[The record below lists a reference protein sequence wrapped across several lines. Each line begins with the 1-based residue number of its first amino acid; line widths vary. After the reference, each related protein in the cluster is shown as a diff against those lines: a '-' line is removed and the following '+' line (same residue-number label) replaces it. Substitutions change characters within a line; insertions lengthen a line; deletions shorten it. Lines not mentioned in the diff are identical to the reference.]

1 MSEMEWNNNYG
12 NYVYRVP
19 EGLRELCSDI
29 SREVLRTQPKNIYCF
44 IADYV
49 DDRLSREE
57 KKKVAM
63 RIVNDVLRDGELIV
77 NTLHRLGL
85 NLKQIASAAPK
96 LQCAFRSY
104 LDDMNV
110 KSLQD
115 IRSDNN
121 DKINN
126 KVSLR
131 DVLNSIGISSKDAK
145 NTQTIK
151 DNCVEMQ
158 SNMLDTQR
166 QSPRLNEIGIQC
178 KSDISSQRKR
188 SECSQPKIAASS
200 LANHHKLDACAH
212 AAAHCGIQVL
222 RHRFECQVKLI
233 DEFANVKTPTTIES
247 PTASSSQRRLFDLSS
262 SSEFLSQA
270 DLQFCWQQQ
279 QPQAIVFCLANQLK
293 KSINRNIDPCED
305 FVEFACGNQFKKFDK
320 MNIDENDSNVL
331 QPTTY
336 RLHLW
341 HIRRTLQKK
350 LSKPL
355 LGNDSREINLAKI
368 FWSTCNKITKED
380 ALRSVKILLKR
391 LGGWPVITESWHEE
405 HFSWDKFNRCAR
417 RLGFMPRIFIH
428 VGLNVDNVRKA
439 WRLNDTIN
447 LTIERPKF
455 VYNST
460 EDYDNSLHDIGYH
473 TIAEF
478 ISEDVDPTLSYIDD
492 ALAFG
497 RKLFELDCAPE
508 EKKSE
513 IMSIIQLQRKFPI
526 IDWFKHV
533 KAMMRPRQAKY
544 LSDYNCI
551 IVDVCY
557 LSAFSKFI
565 IGIDKK
571 IQANYALMAIINDLF
586 SFIRPQLA
594 LAFSEDKMTT
604 KQICFDATAAIFRK
618 ALDAIIGR
626 APDPSLM
633 ATTNE
638 IENRIYNQT
647 LDIFHTIPWMD
658 EQTRLIAKQKLDSTI
673 FQHQF
678 SDDIFDR
685 HYFSRVNFNLNT
697 PFPII
702 LREINIFL
710 VDSYYLQ
717 AGRPKIQY
725 GLYQENERVMRAL
738 FHKAVVPN
746 AASVKSDIFSNAIYM
761 PAAAI
766 LHRQLSIVKE
776 LDFINYASIG
786 VQLGQALSH
795 RIYQKGAYVDATGKW
810 RMNSWWSITTQ
821 KQFMSRESCH
831 AIGPVKPIADASTIF
846 GHIGGVEIAYMAM
859 FTDCITTNCHTTLN
873 DLDFNT
879 RQLFW
884 ISYVAS
890 DCDRDL
896 KYRYNTILSNN
907 DNFSIDFQCPENS
920 KMHTKNKC
928 KMWI

>member
-1 MSEMEWNNNYG
+1 MEWNNNYG

-19 EGLRELCSDI
+19 EGLRKLCSDI

-63 RIVNDVLRDGELIV
+63 RIVNDVSRDSEFIV
-77 NTLHRLGL
+77 NTLHRMGL
-85 NLKQIASAAPK
+85 NLKQVASVAPK
-96 LQCAFRSY
+96 LQYAFRSY
-104 LDDMNV
+104 LDDIKL

-115 IRSDNN
+115 IGSNNN
-121 DKINN
+121 DIIN

-131 DVLNSIGISSKDAK
+131 DALNSTGISLKDAE
-145 NTQTIK
+145 NTVTKLQQTIE
-151 DNCVEMQ
+151 DNCAEMQ
-158 SNMLDTQR
+158 TNMVDTQR

-178 KSDISSQRKR
+178 KSDISSRRKR

-212 AAAHCGIQVL
+212 AAHCGIQVL

-233 DEFANVKTPTTIES
+233 DEFANVT
-247 PTASSSQRRLFDLSS
+247 
-262 SSEFLSQA
+262 
-270 DLQFCWQQQ
+270 
-279 QPQAIVFCLANQLK
+279 NQLK
-293 KSINRNIDPCED
+293 ESINQNIDPCED
-305 FVEFACGNQFKKFDK
+305 FVEFACGNQFKKFNK
-320 MNIDENDSNVL
+320 MNKDKNNSFL
-331 QPTTY
+331 LKPTTY

-341 HIRRTLQKK
+341 HIRRTLQKE

-355 LGNDSREINLAKI
+355 LEHDSRGINLAKI
-368 FWSTCNKITKED
+368 FWITADD
-380 ALRSVKILLKR
+380 ALKSVRILLKR

-417 RLGFMPRIFIH
+417 RLGFMPRMFIH
-428 VGLNVDNVRKA
+428 VGLNVDNVRKP
-439 WRLNDTIN
+439 WHPNDTIN
-447 LTIERPKF
+447 LTIEKPKYF
-455 VYNST
+455 YNST
-460 EDYDNSLHDIGYH
+460 EEQYNSFHNIGVY

-478 ISEDVDPTLSYIDD
+478 ISEGVDPTIAHIDE
-492 ALAFG
+492 ALTFG
-497 RKLFELDCAPE
+497 RKLLELDCAPE

-513 IMSIIQLQRKFPI
+513 IMSIMQLQNKFPI
-526 IDWFKHV
+526 IDWFKHI
-533 KAMMRPRQAKY
+533 KAMMKPRQAKY

-557 LSAFSKFI
+557 VSAFGKFI
-565 IGIDKK
+565 MGIDKK
-571 IQANYALMAIINDLF
+571 IQANYGLISIIDDLF
-586 SFIRPQLA
+586 SLIRPQIA
-594 LAFSEDKMTT
+594 LAFSENKMTT

-618 ALDAIIGR
+618 ALDVIIGR
-626 APDPSLM
+626 APDPSLIT
-633 ATTNE
+633 TTNE

-647 LDIFHTIPWMD
+647 LHIFHTIPWMD
-658 EQTRLIAKQKLDSTI
+658 EETRLIAKEKLDSTV
-673 FQHQF
+673 FERPF
-678 SDDIFDR
+678 PDDILNR

-717 AGRPKIQY
+717 AGRPKNQY

-738 FHKAVVPN
+738 FHEVISPN
-746 AASVKSDIFSNAIYM
+746 AASVKSDIFSNKIYM

-766 LHRQLSIVKE
+766 LHRQLSIIKE

-795 RIYQKGAYVDATGKW
+795 RIYQKGACVDAMGTW
-810 RMNSWWSITTQ
+810 HMNSWWSITTQ
-821 KQFMSRESCH
+821 KQFMSRQSCH

-859 FTDCITTNCHTTLN
+859 FTDCITTKCHTTLN

-907 DNFSIDFQCPENS
+907 NNFSIDFQCPVNS
-920 KMHTKNKC
+920 KMHTRNKC